1 MYGDRVV
8 FSPRWWNRSSR
19 PLSMLRNILQITLT
33 VMTISKWRENVCV
46 RECET
51 EREREK
57 RDDI

>member
-1 MYGDRVV
+1 MV